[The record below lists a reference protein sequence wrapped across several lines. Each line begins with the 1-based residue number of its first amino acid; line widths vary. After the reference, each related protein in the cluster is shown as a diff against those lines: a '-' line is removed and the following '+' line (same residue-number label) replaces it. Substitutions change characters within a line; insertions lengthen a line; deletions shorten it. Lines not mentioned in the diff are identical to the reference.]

1 MTIRSGRLLPL
12 FTLLVACNFGSS
24 PGKRG
29 ELGNDRFFYE
39 CVVEADAMCDG
50 TDLELEPL
58 YGMPR
63 IALGSKFGIDTEG
76 ITTEARAANDRV
88 TEEQSLDGVR
98 AFTAKV
104 EGWTSI
110 MSRTY
115 DEEAVDILHVL
126 VMPVAKVELSQ
137 RAGSS
142 EDWKIADATMTIDDD
157 RDLRLAPY
165 DAEDNPLA
173 GGLDIKWTAE
183 PEGIVDVAP
192 SSGNNV
198 VTIKPIKN
206 GTVALSAKVGADQT
220 VNISLT
226 VEGNGGGGGG
236 GGGGGDGG
244 GGGSTEGG
252 GGQGGGQ

>member
-12 FTLLVACNFGSS
+12 FTLLAACNFGNE

-39 CVVEADAMCDG
+39 CVVDADAMCDG
-50 TDLELEPL
+50 ADLETEPL

-63 IALGSKFGIDTEG
+63 IALGSTFGMDTEG
-76 ITTEARAANDRV
+76 VTTEPRAVNDRV

-98 AFTAKV
+98 SFTAKV

-115 DEEAVDILHVL
+115 DEEAVDIIHVL
-126 VMPVAKVELSQ
+126 VMPVAKVELSE
-137 RAGSS
+137 RASS
-142 EDWKIADATMTIDDD
+142 GDDFKLADTTMTIDDD
-157 RDLRLAPY
+157 RELRVAPY
-165 DAEDNPLA
+165 DGEGNPLA
-173 GGLDIKWTAE
+173 GGLPIEWSSD
-183 PEGIVDVAP
+183 PEGVVEITP
-192 SSGNNV
+192 KSGNNI
-198 VTIKPIKN
+198 VTVKPIKN
-206 GTVALSAKVGADQT
+206 GLVTLSAKVGADQT
-220 VNISLT
+220 VDISLT
-226 VEGNGGGGGG
+226 VEGNGGG

>member
-12 FTLLVACNFGSS
+12 FTLLAACSFGNG

-39 CVVEADAMCDG
+39 CVVETDAMCDG

-76 ITTEARAANDRV
+76 ITTEARAVNDRV
-88 TEEQSLDGVR
+88 TEEQSLDGIR
-98 AFTAKV
+98 AFTAEV

-115 DEEAVDILHVL
+115 DEEAVDIIHVL

-137 RAGSS
+137 RGGSS
-142 EDWKIADATMTIDDD
+142 EDWKTASDSLTIEDD
-157 RDLRLAPY
+157 RDLRVAPY
-165 DAEDNPLA
+165 DFEDNALA
-173 GGLDIKWTAE
+173 GGLDIKWSAE
-183 PEGIVDVAP
+183 PEGIVDISPA
-192 SSGNNV
+192 SGNNV
-198 VTIKPIKN
+198 VTVKPIKN

-226 VEGNGGGGGG
+226 VEGNGGGGDGG
-236 GGGGGDGG
+236 GGGGG
-244 GGGSTEGG
+244 GGSNEGG
-252 GGQGGGQ
+252 GGEGGGQ